1 MADRVFAHGGVTA
14 LRRMRVVRQR
24 FVASARVAW
33 QRFTASARAGCY
45 LGLRRSAR
53 FVAKAVDQ
61 DGILLL
67 MPREPS
73 FAFYY
78 VPLLVLAAALGAGLA
93 AFG

>member
-1 MADRVFAHGGVTA
+1 MADRVFAGGGVTA
-14 LRRMRVVRQR
+14 LRRIC
-24 FVASARVAW
+24 FAW
-33 QRFTASARAGCY
+33 QRLTASARAGCY
-45 LGLRRSAR
+45 SGLRRQASFAAR
-53 FVAKAVDQ
+53 AVDQ